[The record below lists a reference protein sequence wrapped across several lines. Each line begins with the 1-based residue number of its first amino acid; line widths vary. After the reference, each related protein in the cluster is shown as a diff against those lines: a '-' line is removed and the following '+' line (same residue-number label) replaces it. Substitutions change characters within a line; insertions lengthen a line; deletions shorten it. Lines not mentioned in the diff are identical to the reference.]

1 MRILLDTNVVLD
13 VALAREPF
21 CQAAEMILDAS
32 DFRRIH
38 LFITASSAT
47 DLYYVLRK
55 EKGRDIG
62 LRFIRRLLE
71 GVDACGV
78 DKNTL
83 IAAVNSAFLDFEDA
97 VQNAAAVAQPSRDH
111 CDPQQSGLSQF
122 AVGGDVSRGI
132 CCCTLGMIITIDGPA
147 GAGKSTVAHALRG
160 GWGFAFSTR
169 GRCIERWRWRRC
181 GVGWIGMRPTI
192 WPGLRETSTSA
203 RSASESC

>member
-1 MRILLDTNVVLD
+1 MKILLDTNVVLD
-13 VALAREPF
+13 VALARQPF

-32 DFRRIH
+32 DFRRVH

-83 IAAVNSAFLDFEDA
+83 IVALNSGFSDFEDA
-97 VQNAAAVAQPSRDH
+97 VQNAAAIDNQIETIVTRDKAGYRTSPLAVLTPEEFVA
-111 CDPQQSGLSQF
+111 
-122 AVGGDVSRGI
+122 
-132 CCCTLGMIITIDGPA
+132 
-147 GAGKSTVAHALRG
+147 AHLA
-160 GWGFAFSTR
+160 
-169 GRCIERWRWRRC
+169 
-181 GVGWIGMRPTI
+181 
-192 WPGLRETSTSA
+192 
-203 RSASESC
+203 

>member
-1 MRILLDTNVVLD
+1 VRILLDTNVILD
-13 VALAREPF
+13 VALARQPF

-78 DKNTL
+78 
-83 IAAVNSAFLDFEDA
+83 
-97 VQNAAAVAQPSRDH
+97 
-111 CDPQQSGLSQF
+111 
-122 AVGGDVSRGI
+122 
-132 CCCTLGMIITIDGPA
+132 
-147 GAGKSTVAHALRG
+147 
-160 GWGFAFSTR
+160 
-169 GRCIERWRWRRC
+169 
-181 GVGWIGMRPTI
+181 
-192 WPGLRETSTSA
+192 
-203 RSASESC
+203 